1 MSMLCDELES
11 EKTCKASQKEIG
23 TRNIFRNSSDE
34 KKKFVQKRRPV
45 SRDLKWYQKKAHG
58 FFPGSKCGGRVTA
71 TESCVYAFLSFSLK
85 KICAL
90 RAL

>member
-1 MSMLCDELES
+1 M
-11 EKTCKASQKEIG
+11 KKPAKPA
-23 TRNIFRNSSDE
+23 
-34 KKKFVQKRRPV
+34 KKKLGQETFFVILQMKKKKKIVQKRKPV
-45 SRDLKWYQKKAHG
+45 SRDSYSTKKKAHG

>member
-1 MSMLCDELES
+1 MLCDELES

-34 KKKFVQKRRPV
+34 KKKKIVQKRKPV
-45 SRDLKWYQKKAHG
+45 SRDSYSTKKKAHG
-58 FFPGSKCGGRVTA
+58 FFPGSKCGGRVTT